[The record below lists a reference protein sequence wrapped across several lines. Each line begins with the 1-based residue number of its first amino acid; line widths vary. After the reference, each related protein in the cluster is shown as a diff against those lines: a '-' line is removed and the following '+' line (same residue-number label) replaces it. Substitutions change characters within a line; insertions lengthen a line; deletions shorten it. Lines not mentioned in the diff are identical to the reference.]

1 MEIESQ
7 GHTTPQE
14 YLAFER
20 AAATRHEYYEGQVR
34 AMAEASMAHNRIV
47 MNLAREVGNLLKG
60 KPCEILSTDMRTCT
74 PSENAYMYPD
84 ALIVCGEPE
93 MADNRF
99 DTLKNPVVIFE
110 VLSPSTKQHDRRK
123 KFHFYQQIPSFKEYI
138 LIDSTEFFVEINH
151 RKDDGSWEVEVN
163 ADPGSPLFI
172 SSIRKGIPMEEVYRN
187 VVFKQREALPKA

>member
-1 MEIESQ
+1 MEIVSH

-20 AAATRHEYYEGQVR
+20 AAATKHEYYEGQVR
-34 AMAEASMAHNRIV
+34 SMAGTSMAHNFIV
-47 MNLAREVGNLLKG
+47 ANVVGEVRSILKG
-60 KPCEILSTDMRTCT
+60 NRCNILPSDMRICT
-74 PSENAYMYPD
+74 PSESAYMYPD
-84 ALIVCGEPE
+84 AVIVCGEPE
-93 MADNRF
+93 MADNRC

-163 ADPGSPLFI
+163 ADPGSHLFI
-172 SSIRKGIPMEEVYRN
+172 SSIRKGIPMEEIYRN
-187 VVFKQREALPKA
+187 IVFKQREALPGT